1 MRPPFKHLQSQ
12 QSSYLLVEHKIALQK
27 VAISLLPSV
36 EWCSVQEMSGTLEER
51 SRHSDNTILQHY
63 FSHLPYVWALGDRRP
78 QKQCAKL
85 LLKSLEL
92 V

>member
-36 EWCSVQEMSGTLEER
+36 EWCSVQEMSGTLPGGKE
-51 SRHSDNTILQHY
+51 Q
-63 FSHLPYVWALGDRRP
+63 ALR
-78 QKQCAKL
+78 
-85 LLKSLEL
+85 
-92 V
+92 